1 MIGFALRWWRPLAV
15 LALAIGLWW
24 HGYSTGAGR
33 CETAHELALA
43 RADARA
49 AQALSDLAAAE
60 QRNRLLALELEDDA
74 RAEPVQSPACLPRSR
89 VLRLNSR

>member
-1 MIGFALRWWRPLAV
+1 MIGFALRWWRSLAV

-33 CETAHELALA
+33 CETAHELAEA
-43 RADARA
+43 RANARA
-49 AQALSDLAAAE
+49 AEALSDLAAAE
-60 QRNRLLALELEDDA
+60 QRNRLMALELEDAA

>member
-15 LALAIGLWW
+15 LALAVGLWW
-24 HGYSTGAGR
+24 QGYSTGAGR
-33 CETAHELALA
+33 CERAHELAEA
-43 RADARA
+43 RANARA

-60 QRNRLLALELEDDA
+60 QRNRLMALELEDAA
-74 RAEPVQSPACLPRSR
+74 RAEPVQSPACLSRSR

>member
-1 MIGFALRWWRPLAV
+1 MIALALRWWRPLAV

-24 HGYSTGAGR
+24 HGYSTGADR
-33 CETAHELALA
+33 CEAAHDLAEA
-43 RADARA
+43 RAKAEA

-60 QRNRLLALELEDDA
+60 QRNRLMALELEDAA
-74 RAEPVQSPACLPRSR
+74 RAEPSTATPCLPRSR